1 MLVNIQDDIIELH
14 KIDMLEK
21 LLQDKTTKGNILWG
35 TDEYKNNGKSY
46 QKEREI
52 IISSIMYENKGII
65 KARARKIFEEQAGR
79 TKRHGEVFTPLIIC
93 NKMIDYIDTEWF
105 EIKKLP
111 DSAWEQVEELFK
123 TTNKDWK
130 KYVDN
135 KRLEITC
142 GEAPYLVQRYD
153 VESGEM
159 MPVEKRRGIL
169 DRKLHVVNQFATTKD
184 EWTKQAIRAFE
195 STYGYE
201 FQGDNLLIARVNFV
215 KTFMEYYEN
224 KWNEKTDIKTINKIV
239 NTVTW
244 NLWQMDGLTDCIP
257 CYKENMEGMTLF
269 EYADNK
275 EEEKEIPVCKIFDW
289 KNTNKSFEYREMKGR
304 RKGMKFDYVIGN
316 PPYQEESKGNNES
329 DTPVYHFFMDE
340 AFKVADK
347 VELITPARFLFNV
360 GKTPK
365 AWNNKMLNDE
375 HFKVMFCEMNS
386 TKVFP
391 NTDIKGGIA
400 ITYRDKNKNFG
411 EIELFFA
418 YDELKSI
425 KEKVDKFDEK
435 SLSEIISSRGIYRYS
450 EKAYEEV
457 PDEMSKTSDSRIAPS
472 AFERMSSL
480 FTDDKPL
487 DGHEYVQIL
496 GSIRG
501 VKCYK
506 WFRRD
511 YLKEID
517 NLHKYKVII
526 SKANG
531 SGAIGEVLS
540 TPLIGEPLIGVTET
554 FITVGETLDK
564 REVEAVLKYIKS
576 KFARTMLGILK
587 VTQNNSK
594 QTWKY
599 VPLQDFNENS
609 DIDWSQSVSDIDKQ
623 LYKKYGLSDHEISFI
638 ETHVKE
644 MK

>member
-14 KIDMLEK
+14 KLDMLEK

-52 IISSIMYENKGII
+52 IISSIMYENKGIV

-111 DSAWEQVEELFK
+111 DNAWEQVEELFK

-169 DRKLHVVNQFATTKD
+169 DRKLHVVNQFATTED
-184 EWTKQAIRAFE
+184 EWIKWATRAFE

-316 PPYQEESKGNNES
+316 PPYQEETIGDNKNYAP
-329 DTPVYHFFMDE
+329 PVYHFFMDE
-340 AFKVADK
+340 AFKVADR
-347 VELITPARFLFNV
+347 VELITPGRFLFNA
-360 GKTPK
+360 GSTPK
-365 AWNNKMLNDE
+365 AWNKKMLNDE
-375 HFKVMFCEMNS
+375 HFKVFFYEPDSSKMFP
-386 TKVFP
+386 F
-391 NTDIKGGIA
+391 TDIKGG
-400 ITYRDKNKNFG
+400 G
-411 EIELFFA
+411 
-418 YDELKSI
+418 
-425 KEKVDKFDEK
+425 
-435 SLSEIISSRGIYRYS
+435 SSH
-450 EKAYEEV
+450 
-457 PDEMSKTSDSRIAPS
+457 
-472 AFERMSSL
+472 L
-480 FTDDKPL
+480 
-487 DGHEYVQIL
+487 
-496 GSIRG
+496 
-501 VKCYK
+501 
-506 WFRRD
+506 
-511 YLKEID
+511 
-517 NLHKYKVII
+517 
-526 SKANG
+526 
-531 SGAIGEVLS
+531 
-540 TPLIGEPLIGVTET
+540 
-554 FITVGETLDK
+554 
-564 REVEAVLKYIKS
+564 
-576 KFARTMLGILK
+576 
-587 VTQNNSK
+587 
-594 QTWKY
+594 
-599 VPLQDFNENS
+599 
-609 DIDWSQSVSDIDKQ
+609 
-623 LYKKYGLSDHEISFI
+623 
-638 ETHVKE
+638 
-644 MK
+644 